1 MQIVIEGTPYDVAEI
16 GRLSLLDL
24 LELKKQTG
32 MDVDTLQEVFS
43 QAQERQQNAPDDE
56 EGAMSILGTEEG
68 LVAFGALIWLSR
80 RKAGERSLTFEQ
92 ACDFPLESLTFID
105 DDEPTEVEAVDPL

>member
-1 MQIVIEGTPYDVAEI
+1 MKIKIEGVEYDVAEL

-32 MDVDTLQEVFS
+32 MDVDQLQSIFAE
-43 QAQERQQNAPDDE
+43 AQPEGDDKE
-56 EGAMSILGTEEG
+56 PENILNTEEG

-92 ACDFPLESLTFID
+92 ACDFPLESLEFIE
-105 DDEPTEVEAVDPL
+105 DETDTAPDPSP

>member
-1 MQIVIEGTPYDVAEI
+1 MKIKIESVEYDVAEL

-32 MDVDTLQEVFS
+32 MDVDRLQAVFAD
-43 QAQERQQNAPDDE
+43 AQPD
-56 EGAMSILGTEEG
+56 EGEGDPRNILATEDG

-80 RKAGERSLTFEQ
+80 RKAGERELTFEA
-92 ACDFPLESLTFID
+92 ACDFPLESLEFIE
-105 DDEPTEVEAVDPL
+105 DEADLVDADPSL

>member
-1 MQIVIEGTPYDVAEI
+1 MKIKIEGVEYDVAEL

-32 MDVDTLQEVFS
+32 MDVDQLQSIFAE
-43 QAQERQQNAPDDE
+43 AQPEDE
-56 EGAMSILGTEEG
+56 EEDEDGKEPENILNTEDG
-68 LVAFGALIWLSR
+68 LIAFGALIWLSR

-92 ACDFPLESLTFID
+92 ACDFPLESLEFIE
-105 DDEPTEVEAVDPL
+105 DETDTAPDPSP

>member
-1 MQIVIEGTPYDVAEI
+1 MKIKIEGVEYDVAEL

-32 MDVDTLQEVFS
+32 LDVDQLQSIFAE
-43 QAQERQQNAPDDE
+43 AQPE
-56 EGAMSILGTEEG
+56 EGKEPENILNSEEG

-92 ACDFPLESLTFID
+92 ACDFPLESLEFIEEAD
-105 DDEPTEVEAVDPL
+105 DPAPVPSP

>member
-1 MQIVIEGTPYDVAEI
+1 MKLRIEGKDYDVAEI

-32 MDVDTLQEVFS
+32 MDVDRLQEVFAE
-43 QAQERQQNAPDDE
+43 AQQRQDEAPDDE
-56 EGAMSILGTEEG
+56 EGAMSILGTEDG
-68 LVAFGALIWLSR
+68 LIAFGALIWLSR

-92 ACDFPLESLTFID
+92 ACDFPLEELQFV
-105 DDEPTEVEAVDPL
+105 DDEPGEVEPPDPR